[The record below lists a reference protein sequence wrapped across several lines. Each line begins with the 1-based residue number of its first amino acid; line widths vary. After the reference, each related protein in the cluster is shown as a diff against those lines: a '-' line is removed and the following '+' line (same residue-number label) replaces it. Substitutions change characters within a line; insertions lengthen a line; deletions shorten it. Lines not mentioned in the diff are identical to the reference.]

1 MKIIARPTR
10 SVAGWHGAFELLRDG
25 IVLGALYSL
34 VALGYTI
41 VYGILKLLNFAH
53 GDVFMVG
60 AFIGFG
66 VLSVLSGPTGSSL
79 PLIPLVIVIF
89 VVAISLATSTSYR

>member
-1 MKIIARPTR
+1 MHLLLFNIYDSIHAL
-10 SVAGWHGAFELLRDG
+10 GWHGAFELLRDG

-34 VALGYTI
+34 VALGYTM

-60 AFIGFG
+60 AFMGYG
-66 VLSVLSGPTGSSL
+66 VLIDARRP
-79 PLIPLVIVIF
+79 
-89 VVAISLATSTSYR
+89 A